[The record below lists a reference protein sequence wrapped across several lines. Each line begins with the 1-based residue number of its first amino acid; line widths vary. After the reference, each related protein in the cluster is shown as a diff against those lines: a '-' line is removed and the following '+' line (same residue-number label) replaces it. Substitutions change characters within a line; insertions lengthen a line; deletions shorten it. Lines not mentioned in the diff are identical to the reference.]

1 MCMNDFPSIIY
12 LGKNFSTIPGCSTCS
27 MAEIIVCEIYTV
39 DPVAPMMAIKNVSL
53 GSIAVEVRNKLKKAI
68 DNL

>member
-1 MCMNDFPSIIY
+1 
-12 LGKNFSTIPGCSTCS
+12 